1 MLQVSVR
8 RWRLALRMV
17 RRSLLHRATP
27 ARKRRRIKDTGR
39 TGSGTMVDEVAEEAN
54 NSKPSS
60 DARQV
65 VKAVDHTA
73 MQLFDG
79 HYSLNCSQFTQLQ
92 CY

>member
-1 MLQVSVR
+1 M
-8 RWRLALRMV
+8 ALRMA
-17 RRSLLHRATP
+17 RQSLLHRATP

-54 NSKPSS
+54 NSEASS

-65 VKAVDHTA
+65 GTAVNHTA
-73 MQLFDG
+73 MQLLHG
-79 HYSLNCSQFTQLQ
+79 LYSLNHSRFTQLQ

>member
-1 MLQVSVR
+1 MLQASLR
-8 RWRLALRMV
+8 GRRLALRMV

-54 NSKPSS
+54 NREASS

-65 VKAVDHTA
+65 VMGCRPHCNAT
-73 MQLFDG
+73 
-79 HYSLNCSQFTQLQ
+79 S
-92 CY
+92 